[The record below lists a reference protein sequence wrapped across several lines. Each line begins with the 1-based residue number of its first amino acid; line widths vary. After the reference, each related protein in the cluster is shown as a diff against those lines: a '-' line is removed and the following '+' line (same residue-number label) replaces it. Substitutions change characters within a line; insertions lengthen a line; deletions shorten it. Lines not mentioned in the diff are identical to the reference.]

1 MRTPALGRSGGGR
14 DPAVDEGSSWGIGP
28 GVIVLLLILGL
39 ALSMAIGPTRQL
51 LAQRRQIAAAADAL
65 RRLEASTAHYE
76 DQIERLKD
84 PDYLEA
90 KAREQMGLIRPG
102 ERSYI
107 VVPPPEPKKKKKEE
121 RASGASDGGLA
132 ETTAPGFVGGLLRF
146 IGIG

>member
-1 MRTPALGRSGGGR
+1 MKTPALGRSGRGP
-14 DPAVDEGSSWGIGP
+14 DTAADEDSSWGIGP

-39 ALSMAIGPTRQL
+39 ALAMAIGPTRQL

-65 RRLEASTAHYE
+65 RRLEISTEHYE
-76 DQIERLKD
+76 KQVERLKD

-107 VVPPPEPKKKKKEE
+107 VVPPPESKKDND
-121 RASGASDGGLA
+121 RARGTPAPDSA
-132 ETTAPGFVGGLLRF
+132 ETAAPGFVGGLLRF
-146 IGIG
+146 IGLG

>member
-1 MRTPALGRSGGGR
+1 MKTDALGRRGR
-14 DPAVDEGSSWGIGP
+14 GPGPAVEEGSSWGIGP

-39 ALSMAIGPTRQL
+39 ALAMAIGPTRQL

-65 RRLEASTAHYE
+65 RRLEASTQHYE
-76 DQIERLKD
+76 NQIERLKD

-107 VVPPPEPKKKKKEE
+107 VVPPPEAKKDGD
-121 RASGASDGGLA
+121 RAPGTSGRSPAATGP
-132 ETTAPGFVGGLLRF
+132 PGFVGGLLRF
-146 IGIG
+146 IGLGP

>member
-1 MRTPALGRSGGGR
+1 LRTDVAGRGGR
-14 DPAVDEGSSWGIGP
+14 GPSPAAGEDSSWGIGP

-39 ALSMAIGPTRQL
+39 ALAMAIGPTRQL

-65 RRLEASTAHYE
+65 RRLETSTEHYE
-76 DQIERLKD
+76 KQVQRLND

-107 VVPPPEPKKKKKEE
+107 VVPPPESKKDKN
-121 RASGASDGGLA
+121 RAGRTPAQSPA
-132 ETTAPGFVGGLLRF
+132 ETTPPGFVGGLLRF
-146 IGIG
+146 IGLG

>member
-1 MRTPALGRSGGGR
+1 MKTPALGGSGGGR
-14 DPAVDEGSSWGIGP
+14 DPGVDEGSSWGIGP

-51 LAQRRQIAAAADAL
+51 LEQRRQIAAAADAL
-65 RRLEASTAHYE
+65 RRLEASTEHYE

-107 VVPPPEPKKKKKEE
+107 VVPPPESKKKKE
-121 RASGASDGGLA
+121 RGPGASDGELA
-132 ETTAPGFVGGLLRF
+132 ETPAPGFVGGLLRF